1 MLHDQTFEEILNT
14 RTSFVNILKLF
25 DFLPNVF
32 FHIKDVHKKFL
43 WMNAAL
49 RKHLGENEEM
59 GFLNKTDADYFK
71 PNMVFLY
78 QREDNEVISTRRP
91 ILNQPWFV
99 PGRNEEQ
106 KWFISSK
113 IPLMDTEGHVV
124 AIAGLMRNLSQ
135 EYETAN
141 PLSEMKNVIDYIF
154 VHYQE
159 KISLDTLAS
168 LVFLSQRQF
177 ERRFQE
183 LFYLSPSDFILKVRI
198 DRAIRFLIESDDSI
212 TQIALNCGFYDNSY
226 FTRQFKKIMSM
237 SPLQFRK
244 KYLSDRSSDS
254 LTQEESFDESFGDKM
269 SEKYKKM
276 SK

>member
-1 MLHDQTFEEILNT
+1 M
-14 RTSFVNILKLF
+14 
-25 DFLPNVF
+25 NV
-32 FHIKDVHKKFL
+32 
-43 WMNAAL
+43 AL

-244 KYLSDRSSDS
+244 KYLSDRSLDG